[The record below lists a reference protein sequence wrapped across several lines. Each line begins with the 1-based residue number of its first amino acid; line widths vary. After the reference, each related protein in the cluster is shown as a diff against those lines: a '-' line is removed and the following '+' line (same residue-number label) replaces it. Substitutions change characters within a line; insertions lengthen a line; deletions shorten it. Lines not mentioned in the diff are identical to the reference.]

1 MGDEGAQRRFA
12 EVEQRFAG
20 VLGASARDASL
31 RVSAVVKRDGAG
43 WTLDPDVGIDA
54 WLDLAMSATDP
65 ANTDELA
72 ARTAA
77 LKLMASTY
85 AREVTNLA
93 VQVFGGAGYIED
105 YPVARLYRDIK
116 LAEIGGGTSEIMK
129 SIVARSESKKV

>member
-1 MGDEGAQRRFA
+1 MKHRKLLAFD
-12 EVEQRFAG
+12 
-20 VLGASARDASL
+20 LGASNGR
-31 RVSAVVKRDGAG
+31 AVMGAFDGEK
-43 WTLDPDVGIDA
+43 I
-54 WLDLAMSATDP
+54 
-65 ANTDELA
+65 ELT
-72 ARTAA
+72 ARTAS

>member
-1 MGDEGAQRRFA
+1 MITKYEAARQVLHETAWMLDEAGDESHYMHNG
-12 EVEQRFAG
+12 E
-20 VLGASARDASL
+20 
-31 RVSAVVKRDGAG
+31 RV
-43 WTLDPDVGIDA
+43 
-54 WLDLAMSATDP
+54 
-65 ANTDELA
+65 ELA
-72 ARTAA
+72 ARTAS